1 MAFMLDLQT
10 LDVPEYEDSQF
21 GPSDLS
27 VTLCRSSLSWSC
39 G

>member
-10 LDVPEYEDSQF
+10 LDLPEYEDGQL
-21 GPSDLS
+21 GASDLS
-27 VTLCRSSLSWSC
+27 VTLCKSTLSWSC